1 MSAYEKHRG
10 GGLWLTS
17 HLKPRHSIIPDN
29 STDRS
34 SEQPP
39 HKRSNDSRPFLTSL
53 PHYILTSPFHSFVS
67 THFLHRRYQLRNL
80 DPDYRPLARPALD
93 VQKKIRP
100 IQHAQPLAH
109 VAQPDSLNVHVGHL
123 LFRDAHTIAFN
134 LNSQPTVAASRSQF
148 DFSPAQLRRQ
158 PVLQAIL
165 HHGLEQHARHKRF
178 QGGIVNLLHDV
189 QIVFSESR
197 HLDVQVIVDELQLLA
212 QRHKRFVFAQ
222 QPPQNVA
229 QLQHHAARRI
239 RIKADQRRHGVQR
252 VKQKMWIDLAG
263 ERIHPRF
270 QQQLLVPF
278 QVHLDARVV
287 PDLQRRRHR
296 HQRCNHYQHQPPIP
310 LADGG
315 RRRCRVWNRCAQGQ
329 RRRQGRHRFEFLV
342 GSVCLGKEHR
352 PERGPQRDRR
362 DNGRRPP
369 RLHQQAEQTAADG
382 WGCIHFLWPDQV

>member
-17 HLKPRHSIIPDN
+17 HLNPRHSIIPDN

-80 DPDYRPLARPALD
+80 DPDYRPLPRPALD
-93 VQKKIRP
+93 VQKKIRH

-109 VAQPDSLNVHVGHL
+109 V
-123 LFRDAHTIAFN
+123 
-134 LNSQPTVAASRSQF
+134 SQF

-178 QGGIVNLLHDV
+178 QGGIVYLLHDV

-197 HLDVQVIVDELQLLA
+197 HLDVQVIVDELQL
-212 QRHKRFVFAQ
+212 
-222 QPPQNVA
+222 
-229 QLQHHAARRI
+229 
-239 RIKADQRRHGVQR
+239 
-252 VKQKMWIDLAG
+252 
-263 ERIHPRF
+263 
-270 QQQLLVPF
+270 
-278 QVHLDARVV
+278 
-287 PDLQRRRHR
+287 
-296 HQRCNHYQHQPPIP
+296 
-310 LADGG
+310 
-315 RRRCRVWNRCAQGQ
+315 
-329 RRRQGRHRFEFLV
+329 
-342 GSVCLGKEHR
+342 
-352 PERGPQRDRR
+352 
-362 DNGRRPP
+362 
-369 RLHQQAEQTAADG
+369 
-382 WGCIHFLWPDQV
+382 